1 MEPRIPMVIVMLA
14 MSILSFL
21 EPRSAAGADVDV
33 PEVGTMAP
41 DVTLH
46 DQDGAPVTL
55 SELWARGPL
64 VVYFYPKDQ
73 TPGCTAQAC
82 SFRDASDDLV
92 RAGLQV
98 VGVSLDTVES
108 HQKFATKR
116 RLSFP
121 LLADTDGEAA
131 TAYGVKSTFM
141 GFPVARRVTFLIDP
155 SGEIRNVWDPA
166 RATDHADQILEW
178 VREQGVLAEA
188 G

>member
-1 MEPRIPMVIVMLA
+1 MDRWIRMVTVMLT
-14 MSILSFL
+14 MSLLSFL
-21 EPRSAAGADVDV
+21 GPLRAAADV
-33 PEVGTMAP
+33 PEAGTIAP
-41 DVTLH
+41 DVTLQ
-46 DQDGAPVTL
+46 DQDGRDVTL

-82 SFRDASDDLV
+82 SLRDANDDLV

-98 VGVSLDTVES
+98 VGISLDTVES

-121 LLADTDGEAA
+121 LLADPDAEAV
-131 TAYGVKSTFM
+131 TAYGVKSSFM
-141 GFPVARRVTFLIDP
+141 GFPMARRVTFLIDP
-155 SGEIRNVWDPA
+155 GGEILHVWDPA
-166 RATDHADQILEW
+166 RANNHAEQVLDW
-178 VREQGVLAEA
+178 VREQGALAEA

>member
-1 MEPRIPMVIVMLA
+1 MDHRTWMVMAMLT

-21 EPRSAAGADVDV
+21 EPRRASAAEAGV
-33 PEVGTMAP
+33 PAVGEIAP
-41 DVTLH
+41 DVTLQ
-46 DQDGAPVTL
+46 DQNGDPVTL
-55 SELWARGPL
+55 SDLWVRGPL

-82 SFRDASDDLV
+82 SLRDAEDDLA

-98 VGVSLDTVES
+98 VGISLDTVES

-121 LLADTDGEAA
+121 LLADPDGEAA
-131 TAYGVKSTFM
+131 TAFGVMSSFI
-141 GFPVARRVTFLIDP
+141 GFPVARRVTFLIDV
-155 SGEIRNVWDPA
+155 SGEIRHVWDPA
-166 RATDHADQILEW
+166 RANDHAEQILQW
-178 VREQGVLAEA
+178 VREQGAQAEA